1 MDATPTHRNNE
12 AVEILKS
19 EHESLVESLKRDH
32 EKEMSELRKYF
43 EGVCQELEVRLLKM
57 SISFKQNEGLH

>member
-12 AVEILKS
+12 VVDILKS

-43 EGVCQELEVRLLKM
+43 EGVCQELEVGYYKRH
-57 SISFKQNEGLH
+57 E